1 LIGFKSVR
9 TLGEMGAA
17 REQEADAWAAPRR
30 VQIEPDVTDALE
42 VFRAIW
48 RRRWHVLAC
57 GFLIG
62 LAFFSI
68 AARQAKVYTADATML
83 LDPRGQ
89 QIVSEQTQVVDDLQ
103 LTNATLESAVAVLRS
118 ESLLREVVAANGIG
132 AFANIQ
138 PVTRNYGVL
147 GRTLDAIKSIIGRR
161 SFDPN
166 LSVVSEK
173 ERRLAQVFFRLRQG
187 IDAQR
192 IGNSYVI
199 KLQVSSADPV
209 VSALVA
215 NGLVQAFMAQQLT
228 DRMRVAKAAED
239 WLAAQVERQR
249 TDLLQAE
256 IAIQQF
262 MENWIEDDGM
272 TGAVLEQQIAEL
284 NRQRAISRADI
295 AAQSARLN
303 QIENHRKRAGDEAV
317 AETQATDVFRKLR
330 VKAQTLTDES
340 AKLAAV
346 FGANHPKRVAL
357 QTDLR
362 LVHDEIT
369 LEVDTLLQT
378 LRNELE
384 MLNLREESLAQD
396 VSALEAGRVTAS
408 RAMLELRQLEADSQ
422 IIRQSYETLSA
433 RLENVRAQA
442 EIQRSEA
449 RVMTYAQIPTGPSA
463 PRPKLMG
470 FFGATI
476 GTSVGFLAVLVL
488 EAFGPGFGTAKE
500 LEKAT
505 GLRVLASLP
514 ELRNEN
520 LKSRNGAMQAA
531 DHLWFDRL
539 FRLRAAL
546 HRISSKRCQKI
557 LISAVAYSDGQAKL
571 VLELA
576 RLAQSTGHR
585 TLVVS
590 LGDRRSQIQAIHS
603 TQTTDTDFDGSKGE
617 IPTLTSLDLKELN
630 LSPDEIQARIQ
641 TFEDLYDYVIFDAP
655 SVQARVDAVVLA
667 PHVAQFLLVV
677 QCRKTLR
684 QSVYSAL
691 DALGDVGVL
700 PTGLVFTEVPSGT
713 DPTFPTL

>member
-1 LIGFKSVR
+1 
-9 TLGEMGAA
+9 M
-17 REQEADAWAAPRR
+17 AAPRR
-30 VQIEPDVTDALE
+30 VLIEPDVADALE

-57 GFLIG
+57 GFFIG

-89 QIVSEQTQVVDDLQ
+89 QIVSEQIQVVDDLQ
-103 LTNATLESAVAVLRS
+103 LTTATLASAVAVLRS
-118 ESLLREVVAANGIG
+118 ESLLGEVIAENGME

-138 PVTRNYGVL
+138 PKPRNYGVL
-147 GRTLDAIKSIIGRR
+147 GRTLDTIKSIIGRR
-161 SFDPN
+161 SLDPN
-166 LSVVSEK
+166 LEVVSEK
-173 ERRLAQVFFRLRQG
+173 ERRLAHVSFSLLQG

-199 KLQVSSADPV
+199 KLQVSSVDPV

-228 DRMRVAKAAED
+228 ERKLVAKAAED

-249 TDLLQAE
+249 SDLLQAE

-262 MENWIEDDGM
+262 MENWIEEDGM
-272 TGAVLEQQIAEL
+272 TGSVLEQQIAEL

-295 AAQSARLN
+295 AAQAARLS
-303 QIENHRKRAGDEAV
+303 QIESHRTRAGDEAV
-317 AETQATDVFRKLR
+317 AETQPTEVFRNLR
-330 VKAQTLTDES
+330 IKAQTLSDES
-340 AKLAAV
+340 EKLAAV
-346 FGANHPKRVAL
+346 FGANHPKRLAL

-369 LEVDTLLQT
+369 LEVDTLLQSH
-378 LRNELE
+378 RNELE
-384 MLNLREESLAQD
+384 MLNLREESLAND
-396 VSALEAGRVTAS
+396 VSELEAGRVTAS

-422 IIRQSYETLSA
+422 IIRHSYETLSA

-470 FFGATI
+470 LFGATI
-476 GTSVGFLAVLVL
+476 GTSVGFLVVLVL
-488 EAFGPGFGTAKE
+488 EAFGPGFSNAKE

-505 GLRVLASLP
+505 GLRVLTSLP
-514 ELRNEN
+514 ELRNKN
-520 LKSRNGAMQAA
+520 LKSRNGAMQAT

-539 FRLRAAL
+539 FRLRATL
-546 HRISSKRCQKI
+546 DRTSSGHCQKL
-557 LISAVAYSDGQAKL
+557 LISAAAPGDGQAKL

-576 RLAQSTGHR
+576 RLAQSAGHR

-603 TQTTDTDFDGSKGE
+603 KQAASNNFAGSQRGHLNLTT
-617 IPTLTSLDLKELN
+617 LDLKELH
-630 LSPDEIQARIQ
+630 LSPDEIKARIE
-641 TFEDLYDYVIFDAP
+641 TFEEHYDYVIFDAP

-667 PHVAQFLLVV
+667 PHVAQFLMVV

-700 PTGLVFTEVPSGT
+700 PTGLVLTEVPSGT
-713 DPTFPTL
+713 DPTFSTQ